1 MIPNTHLR
9 LGNIVQTSNGFPM
22 RVTGI
27 FSDVVYLDFEGNEGD
42 VWEEKQDDLFPV
54 EITDE
59 LLLKLGFKK
68 DGKWYGCICLDIY
81 RTEKGHFVARGVDVP
96 LSGLHSLQNLY
107 FAVRGRE
114 LIEGV
119 DNINTLSEYL
129 TKR

>member
-9 LGNIVQTSNGFPM
+9 IGNIVQTANGFLM

-54 EITDE
+54 EITEE

-68 DGKWYGCICLDIY
+68 RPVDFPSYNLMGTQVNFVKGKWIDYVY
-81 RTEKGHFVARGVDVP
+81 RRE
-96 LSGLHSLQNLY
+96 LYGLHALQNLY

-114 LIEGV
+114 IEGLS
-119 DNINTLSEYL
+119 NIL
-129 TKR
+129 